1 MAVCEIWDVRGRLDH
16 PIDYAENPEKTAN
29 PKYTEAD
36 LQAMVDVM
44 EYATNKDKTEQRYFV
59 TGVNCDPTTARDEM
73 MIAKAQWND
82 ESEIVCYHG
91 FQSFKHGEVTPEQAH
106 EVGVKLAQK
115 MWGDRFQVIVATH
128 LNTDCLHNHFVVN
141 SVSFTDGKHY
151 HDNKANLRLLRQR
164 SDELCREYALSVIEH
179 PSGKKKPYALYQAEK
194 NGMPTRDNVTRQ
206 AVDEAVS
213 KSFTLKDFD
222 RIMAEMGYRVSFDPN
237 RKYWTVIGK
246 NWKRPK
252 RLYKLGEEYTNE
264 RIMERITENSYAVK
278 FSRFAEPQRTVRV
291 FRVKGSLK
299 GAKKIGGLRGL
310 YLHYCYKLGI
320 LPKNKKQNYAR
331 LHYLLK
337 DDLMKMEAISQETRL
352 LCRNRIDTVEQ
363 LLLYKGSL
371 ETEKTDLLQKRKEL
385 YSKSRKT
392 GGGEKEAIRSQLS
405 DLSKRLSV
413 IRKEVRLCEGIE
425 ARSDIL
431 QEKLQVIRAE
441 KQKQK
446 RKELVKNEYRR

>member
-1 MAVCEIWDVRGRLDH
+1 
-16 PIDYAENPEKTAN
+16 
-29 PKYTEAD
+29 
-36 LQAMVDVM
+36 
-44 EYATNKDKTEQRYFV
+44 
-59 TGVNCDPTTARDEM
+59 
-73 MIAKAQWND
+73 
-82 ESEIVCYHG
+82 
-91 FQSFKHGEVTPEQAH
+91 
-106 EVGVKLAQK
+106 
-115 MWGDRFQVIVATH
+115 
-128 LNTDCLHNHFVVN
+128 
-141 SVSFTDGKHY
+141 
-151 HDNKANLRLLRQR
+151 
-164 SDELCREYALSVIEH
+164 
-179 PSGKKKPYALYQAEK
+179 
-194 NGMPTRDNVTRQ
+194 MPTRDNVARQ
-206 AVDEAVS
+206 AVDEVIS

-222 RIMAEMGYRVSFDPN
+222 RIMAEMGYRVRFDPN

-246 NWKRPK
+246 GWKRPK
-252 RLYKLGEEYTNE
+252 RLYKLGENYTNE

-278 FSRFAEPQRTVRV
+278 FSRFTEPQRTVKV

-320 LPKNKKQNYAR
+320 LPKNKKPNYAR

-337 DDLMKMEAISQETRL
+337 DDLMKMEAITQETRL

-363 LLLYKGSL
+363 LLSYKGSL

-392 GGGEKEAIRSQLS
+392 SGEEKEAIRSQLS

>member
-106 EVGVKLAQK
+106 EVGVKLAEK

-141 SVSFTDGKHY
+141 SISFTDGKHY
-151 HDNKANLRLLRQR
+151 YDNKANLRLLRQR
-164 SDELCREYALSVIEH
+164 SDELCREYTLSVIEN

-194 NGMPTRDNVTRQ
+194 NGMPTRDNVARQ
-206 AVDEAVS
+206 AVDEAIS

-246 NWKRPK
+246 GWKRPK
-252 RLYKLGEEYTNE
+252 RLYKLGENYTNE

-278 FSRFAEPQRTVRV
+278 FSRFTEPQRTVKV

-320 LPKNKKQNYAR
+320 LPKNKKPNYAR

-337 DDLMKMEAISQETRL
+337 DDLMKMEAITQETRL

-363 LLLYKGSL
+363 LLSYKGSL

-392 GGGEKEAIRSQLS
+392 GGEEKEAIRSQLS

>member
-106 EVGVKLAQK
+106 EVGVKLAEK

-141 SVSFTDGKHY
+141 SISFTDGKHY
-151 HDNKANLRLLRQR
+151 YDNKANLRLLRQR
-164 SDELCREYALSVIEH
+164 SDELCREYALSVIEN

-194 NGMPTRDNVTRQ
+194 NGMPTRDNVARQ
-206 AVDEAVS
+206 AVDEAIS

-246 NWKRPK
+246 GWKRPK
-252 RLYKLGEEYTNE
+252 RLYKLGENYTNE

-278 FSRFAEPQRTVRV
+278 FSRFTEPQRTVKV

-320 LPKNKKQNYAR
+320 LPKNKKPNYAR

-337 DDLMKMEAISQETRL
+337 DDLMKMEAITQETRL

-363 LLLYKGSL
+363 LLSYKGSL

-392 GGGEKEAIRSQLS
+392 GGEEKEAIRSQLS

>member
-73 MIAKAQWND
+73 MIAKQQWND

-106 EVGVKLAQK
+106 EVGVKLAKK

-164 SDELCREYALSVIEH
+164 SDELCREYSLSVIEN
-179 PSGKKKPYALYQAEK
+179 PIGKKKPYALYQAEK
-194 NGMPTRDNVTRQ
+194 NGMPTRDNVARQ
-206 AVDEAVS
+206 AVDEAIS

-246 NWKRPK
+246 GWKRPK
-252 RLYKLGEEYTNE
+252 RLYKLGENYTNE
-264 RIMERITENSYAVK
+264 KIMERITENSYAVK
-278 FSRFAEPQRTVRV
+278 FSRFTEPQRTVRV

-299 GAKKIGGLRGL
+299 AAKKIGGLRGL

-320 LPKNKKQNYAR
+320 LPKNKKPNYAR

-337 DDLMKMEAISQETRL
+337 DDLMKMEAITQETRL

-363 LLLYKGSL
+363 LLSYKGSL

-392 GGGEKEAIRSQLS
+392 GGEEKEAIRSQLS